1 MREAHLKTCIAK
13 EQELSFY
20 CLGGGTLSIFAE
32 EYSPIVSAV
41 TEILSF
47 RRTDRLRSTLYYILE
62 EG

>member
-13 EQELSFY
+13 KQELTFY
-20 CLGGGTLSIFAE
+20 CQGGGTLSIFAE
-32 EYSPIVSAV
+32 EYSPIGSAV

-47 RRTDRLRSTLYYILE
+47 RRTERLRSTLYYILE